1 MKGTSVNTTPFWKQ
15 ISIKFCIYLTGFEGF
30 TGPISCFYRNS
41 ILGAKKRTGLVDVSV
56 LPSRKSTVPQISL
69 PWNAPQRSA
78 STFYTTCICFRSLPH
93 NPWRGFTLIY
103 LRLWTLRSPL
113 QKNVLLVYFFPEQYP
128 AKRSTLFVVRS
139 SKVKGGNGISLN
151 TRQQSVLGNLTMKT
165 IGPY

>member
-30 TGPISCFYRNS
+30 TVAISCLSLSS
-41 ILGAKKRTGLVDVSV
+41 IFVGQKTELVSK
-56 LPSRKSTVPQISL
+56 LSLSCLHGSL
-69 PWNAPQRSA
+69 PYHKFQCKRAAKISFPLLHNVHMFQVLTPQPMARIHFDILTILDSSFPIA
-78 STFYTTCICFRSLPH
+78 KECSL
-93 NPWRGFTLIY
+93 GF
-103 LRLWTLRSPL
+103 
-113 QKNVLLVYFFPEQYP
+113 FFPEQYP

-151 TRQQSVLGNLTMKT
+151 TLQQSVLGNLTMKT